1 MAKTKRGPLSKVE
14 AFYVQHNY
22 PEMDVAKLAVEL
34 DRPIRSIENY
44 IKKNIVKSKKLA
56 PVNAS
61 DQFVRQGGATVMTEN
76 ASTIADDIKK
86 QVQVSKKSCI
96 TKIKPDG

>member
-1 MAKTKRGPLSKVE
+1 MAKRGPLSKIE

-22 PEMDVAKLAVEL
+22 PDMDAAELAVEL

-44 IKKNIVKSKKLA
+44 IKKNVTKQKKLS

-61 DQFVRQGGATVMTEN
+61 DQFIRQNGATVMTEN
-76 ASTIADDIKK
+76 ASTITDELKK
-86 QVQVSKKSCI
+86 QVNRTKKSCI
-96 TKIKPDG
+96 TKIKNDE

>member
-1 MAKTKRGPLSKVE
+1 MAKRGPLSKIE

-22 PEMDVAKLAVEL
+22 PTLDAAELAVEL

-44 IKKNIVKSKKLA
+44 IKKNVTKEKKLS

-61 DQFVRQGGATVMTEN
+61 DQFIRKSGSTVMTEN
-76 ASTIADDIKK
+76 ASTITDELKK
-86 QVQVSKKSCI
+86 QVTKINKSCI
-96 TKIKPDG
+96 TKIKHDE